1 MVEDAVAHSGSAL
14 LGCSNAA
21 RDLQDGGHLPDIPVQ
36 SSAIWGCFTMQWW
49 DFPAVCVNN
58 SCFWQVSGISFIHRL
73 CHVGIVLVVI
83 LILVSG

>member
-36 SSAIWGCFTMQWW
+36 SSAIWGCFTMQ
-49 DFPAVCVNN
+49 
-58 SCFWQVSGISFIHRL
+58 
-73 CHVGIVLVVI
+73 
-83 LILVSG
+83 